1 MMKIALVSIASEVHD
16 EQKINKTLKKKIKT
30 LEQKFEL
37 EEILADEIPYTDFNE
52 YDITI
57 NFIKSGGSEG
67 VFAENIEYLPQPVY
81 LLATE
86 FKNSLPAAL
95 EILSFLN
102 AEGITGKILH
112 GEMEEIIAEIEELA
126 AYKKVREKIAA
137 ARLGV
142 IGTPSDW
149 LIGSQVDYE
158 HAAHHWGTDF
168 IDIKLDELYQA
179 LERVD
184 SAKAKRIAAD
194 FLENAAKIVESN
206 EADLVEASKIYLALK
221 EVIAE
226 NDLDIITIRCFDI
239 VKKLNTTGC
248 LALSLLNNE
257 GLISGCEGDVP
268 AAFTMFLA
276 YQLTG
281 VMPFM
286 SNPAAIDKKNDEILF
301 AHCTIASD
309 ISEDYIIR
317 SHFET
322 GVGVGIQGILEK
334 GPVTVFKIGGAG
346 LEQYFVAEGKIIDNL
361 NSENACRTQLKIS
374 LPQSSDYFLNDAI
387 GNHHLII
394 PGYHAD
400 KINEFLGKE

>member
-1 MMKIALVSIASEVHD
+1 MKIALVSIVSEIND
-16 EQKINKTLKKKIKT
+16 QEKINETLKEEYQV
-30 LEQKFEL
+30 LNENFEL
-37 EEILADEIPYTDFNE
+37 EEIAADEIPFTDFSE
-52 YDITI
+52 YDLTI
-57 NFIKSGGSEG
+57 NFIKSGGSESIF
-67 VFAENIEYLPQPVY
+67 VENVEYLPQPVY

-86 FKNSLPAAL
+86 LHNSLPASL

-102 AEGITGKILH
+102 AEGLNGKILH
-112 GEMEEIIAEIEELA
+112 GEMEDLVVEIEELA
-126 AYKKVREKIAA
+126 EYKKVRDNIAD

-142 IGTPSDW
+142 VGQPSDW

-158 HAAHHWGTDF
+158 HAAHHWGTEF
-168 IDIKLDELYQA
+168 VDIELDEVYQA
-179 LERVD
+179 LEKVD

-194 FLENAAKIVESN
+194 FLENAAEIVESN
-206 EADLVEASKIYLALK
+206 ESELVEASKIYLALK
-221 EVIAE
+221 EVITD
-226 NDLDIITIRCFDI
+226 NDLNALTIRCFDI
-239 VKKLNTTGC
+239 VMELNTTGC

-257 GLISGCEGDVP
+257 GLVSGCEGDIP

-276 YQLTG
+276 NQLTG

-286 SNPAAIDKKNDEILF
+286 ANPAAIDKKNDEILF
-301 AHCTIASD
+301 AHCTVATD
-309 ISEDYIIR
+309 ISKDYIIR

-322 GVGVGIQGILEK
+322 GIGVGIQGILEK

-346 LEQYFVAEGKIIDNL
+346 LEQYFVAEGEIIENPD
-361 NSENACRTQLKIS
+361 SPNACRTQLKIS

-400 KINEFLGKE
+400 KINEFLGME